1 MRLVDAVYERVI
13 ELIKERRITVN
24 ALANLSGVPR
34 PTIVTMTK
42 SSTVKLSTVY
52 GICVGLK
59 ITLQQFFDS
68 PLFDPENITD
78 CSINPDLTHS
88 ARSGFSCRLQRACSA
103 LFSRFAFNIPGS
115 HFDRKGKAAAFAPR
129 LSLDLSGEPFRLPV
143 KAAGTPPR
151 FYFSSPEPV
160 SVGETTGVS
169 AAFSSVS
176 LPR

>member
-13 ELIKERRITVN
+13 ELVKECRITVN

-52 GICVGLK
+52 GICAGLK

-78 CSINPDLTHS
+78 
-88 ARSGFSCRLQRACSA
+88 
-103 LFSRFAFNIPGS
+103 
-115 HFDRKGKAAAFAPR
+115 
-129 LSLDLSGEPFRLPV
+129 
-143 KAAGTPPR
+143 
-151 FYFSSPEPV
+151 
-160 SVGETTGVS
+160 
-169 AAFSSVS
+169 
-176 LPR
+176 

>member
-52 GICVGLK
+52 GICAGLK
-59 ITLQQFFDS
+59 ITQQQFFDS

-78 CSINPDLTHS
+78 
-88 ARSGFSCRLQRACSA
+88 
-103 LFSRFAFNIPGS
+103 
-115 HFDRKGKAAAFAPR
+115 
-129 LSLDLSGEPFRLPV
+129 
-143 KAAGTPPR
+143 
-151 FYFSSPEPV
+151 
-160 SVGETTGVS
+160 
-169 AAFSSVS
+169 
-176 LPR
+176 